1 MSHHLIK
8 HLVKNKAKAAAKAVT
23 KVEPKAVK
31 VKPKKVTKPTVSP
44 EQAALDAKQEVLD
57 TNKELAR
64 NGKPPKGPITAEKM
78 AARDILVDNNQ
89 MPTREGLRNAD
100 FRGMSGDVQG
110 GIKGQPL
117 RMEGRADYRTAQTG
131 LPAGEFNSKTPKNF
145 TPHHRM
151 GIQDNRAFFEGK
163 TGPEAQSRRDS
174 LAVGGLYPGNTGKNY
189 EPLFDGKLSP
199 KKIKS
204 TGINSTDHFDVH
216 DLTAKTRERMGIKI
230 NKKDRS
236 LDTFNGTLIKDMP
249 EDQQLALQL
258 QLGWLDEL
266 AIDKVQKARYKAFKK
281 KFGHLS
287 QAEQR
292 EIILNNP
299 ELFANLSTN
308 V

>member
-1 MSHHLIK
+1 MAHHFVK
-8 HLVKNKAKAAAKAVT
+8 QLVKNKAKAAAKAVT
-23 KVEPKAVK
+23 KVEPKAVT
-31 VKPKKVTKPTVSP
+31 VKPPKIPKEPVSP
-44 EQAALDAKQEVLD
+44 KQAELDAKQEVIDINL
-57 TNKELAR
+57 ELAR
-64 NGKPPKGPITAEKM
+64 NGKPPRGPITAEKIK
-78 AARDILVDNNQ
+78 ARDILVDNNQ

-110 GIKGQPL
+110 GVKGQPL
-117 RMEGRADYRTAQTG
+117 RMEGRADYKTAQTG
-131 LPAGEFNSKTPKNF
+131 LPADEINSKSPKNF

-163 TGPEAQSRRDS
+163 TGPEAQSTRDS
-174 LAVGGLYPGNTGKNY
+174 LAEGGLYPGNTGKNY
-189 EPLFDGKLSP
+189 EPLFDGKLSS

-216 DLTAKTRERMGIKI
+216 DLTAKNRERMGIKI

-258 QLGWLDEL
+258 QLAWLDE
-266 AIDKVQKARYKAFKK
+266 AAVDQIQRARFKAFKK
-281 KFGHLS
+281 KFGHLP